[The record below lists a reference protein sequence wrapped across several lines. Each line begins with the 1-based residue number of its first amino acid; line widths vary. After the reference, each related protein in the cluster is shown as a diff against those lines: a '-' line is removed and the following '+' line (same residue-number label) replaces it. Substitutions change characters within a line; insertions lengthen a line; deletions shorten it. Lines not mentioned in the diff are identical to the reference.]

1 MSSSGIFNKH
11 TVAYTPCNY
20 KQLQLLLLANL
31 HAALATL
38 HDGTAFNGRLTCQPE
53 DPLVDPPA
61 YQITLV
67 REPRNKDVIG
77 TDAYGGSVQEVFRIL
92 IDSFDPFPLHRLNL
106 CPLKAASNERTFN
119 ALQVLGNTG
128 RRLLQTA
135 ALLHLSVDAV
145 ADSLA
150 DIQTAHATDR
160 AAQELCAKQGPV
172 GVLVSLTTVNPRT
185 SFLETPGTDTIRTL
199 PIRTLVDYNRGHR
212 LKISESTGVG
222 SIHNRPRYSLD
233 KIDHNSTVTNGLSTT
248 ENELG
253 IKDDS
258 WDLSEDWAALCQDH
272 EQKHGLK
279 FDADSC
285 DESITTADGNLL
297 PGFETEFDP
306 DLARA
311 SAHEQRKARSAQLLA
326 ERTAARAA
334 EQARAAEALRA
345 AEQALKDT
353 AAENEALAAKLERI
367 RLADIEKN
375 AALTA
380 EKLRVE
386 QLVLDQRSAQSA
398 ATRLHFHINGHKV
411 KAAEK
416 SLEALCP
423 SRVGLDAAVK
433 AENKRVIPARIARF
447 HDQSPAKRLCN
458 SASALDSEG
467 NSCASAIAVDDK
479 EVAALASLAVPK
491 PGPPPEET
499 VVGLP
504 LANTYDQY
512 PTVTSFYWIAN
523 STVQTCIESTQCGI
537 GQYHN
542 VISPVPNAYGVT
554 VHLKTPTPLSTVR
567 KPGCS
572 ISRSVPVNYAE
583 TCDDIDRYAQQF
595 LENVTGGVKLGKPGQ
610 KASTGK
616 RNTGKT
622 LLVNS
627 TKLLESGETT
637 DDPDIR
643 AANQRAVAHAWT
655 SLIVAV
661 IAKADPILARHN
673 YFA

>member
-53 DPLVDPPA
+53 DPLIDPPA

-185 SFLETPGTDTIRTL
+185 SFLETPGTATIRTL
-199 PIRTLVDYNRGHR
+199 PIRQLVDYDRGHR

-258 WDLSEDWAALCQDH
+258 WDLSGDWAALCQDH

-279 FDADSC
+279 FDAESC
-285 DESITTADGNLL
+285 GESITTEDGNLL

-311 SAHEQRKARSAQLLA
+311 SAHEQREARSAQLLA

-334 EQARAAEALRA
+334 EQARATEALRA

-353 AAENEALAAKLERI
+353 AAENEALAANLERI

-416 SLEALCP
+416 SLEVICP

-433 AENKRVIPARIARF
+433 AENERVIPARIARS
-447 HDQSPAKRLCN
+447 HDESPAKRQALCN
-458 SASALDSEG
+458 TASALNSEG
-467 NSCASAIAVDDK
+467 DSCAIATAIDDNA
-479 EVAALASLAVPK
+479 AALASFAVPK
-491 PGPPPEET
+491 PEPPP
-499 VVGLP
+499 VGLP
-504 LANTYDQY
+504 LTNTFDQY
-512 PTVTSFYWIAN
+512 PTETTFYYIAN
-523 STVQTCIESTQCGI
+523 TDVQACIESTQCGI
-537 GQYHN
+537 NQYHN
-542 VISPVPNAYGVT
+542 VISPEPNPYGVK
-554 VHLKTPTPLSTVR
+554 VHVTTPQPLSVR
-567 KPGCS
+567 KPGS
-572 ISRSVPVNYAE
+572 SLSRSVPANYAD
-583 TCDDIDRYAQQF
+583 TCDEIDHFGHQF
-595 LENVTGGVKLGKPGQ
+595 LENVTGSVRLGKPGLT
-610 KASTGK
+610 ASTGK
-616 RNTGKT
+616 RSTGKT

-637 DDPDIR
+637 DDPHIR
-643 AANQRAVAHAWT
+643 AANQRAIAHAWT
-655 SLIVAV
+655 SLIVTV
-661 IAKADPILARHN
+661 ISKSDPILARHS

>member
-1 MSSSGIFNKH
+1 M
-11 TVAYTPCNY
+11 
-20 KQLQLLLLANL
+20 
-31 HAALATL
+31 
-38 HDGTAFNGRLTCQPE
+38 
-53 DPLVDPPA
+53 
-61 YQITLV
+61 
-67 REPRNKDVIG
+67 
-77 TDAYGGSVQEVFRIL
+77 
-92 IDSFDPFPLHRLNL
+92 
-106 CPLKAASNERTFN
+106 
-119 ALQVLGNTG
+119 
-128 RRLLQTA
+128 
-135 ALLHLSVDAV
+135 
-145 ADSLA
+145 
-150 DIQTAHATDR
+150 
-160 AAQELCAKQGPV
+160 
-172 GVLVSLTTVNPRT
+172 
-185 SFLETPGTDTIRTL
+185 
-199 PIRTLVDYNRGHR
+199 
-212 LKISESTGVG
+212 
-222 SIHNRPRYSLD
+222 
-233 KIDHNSTVTNGLSTT
+233 
-248 ENELG
+248 
-253 IKDDS
+253 
-258 WDLSEDWAALCQDH
+258 
-272 EQKHGLK
+272 
-279 FDADSC
+279 
-285 DESITTADGNLL
+285 
-297 PGFETEFDP
+297 
-306 DLARA
+306 
-311 SAHEQRKARSAQLLA
+311 
-326 ERTAARAA
+326 
-334 EQARAAEALRA
+334 
-345 AEQALKDT
+345 
-353 AAENEALAAKLERI
+353 
-367 RLADIEKN
+367 
-375 AALTA
+375 
-380 EKLRVE
+380 
-386 QLVLDQRSAQSA
+386 
-398 ATRLHFHINGHKV
+398 
-411 KAAEK
+411 
-416 SLEALCP
+416 
-423 SRVGLDAAVK
+423 
-433 AENKRVIPARIARF
+433 IPARIARF